1 MKIRR
6 LLIALLFAAAAP
18 SAWGQ
23 SPKARHDPKKT
34 PPSPLSQAMTDLKST
49 DVSVRRRATE
59 ELARLREPRS
69 TPALIVAMS
78 DQDPGVRAGAARA
91 LGLLRVP
98 DGVKELTRVLRE
110 DPEPQVRQSAAV
122 ALGFIGDGSAGG
134 PLAAALSD
142 GDAATRLAAVQA
154 LSTLRSPAGVPA
166 LTESLKSPS
175 QPLRRAAAL
184 ALGEIGDASAA
195 PALRPLLKD
204 ADPAVQGAAAQA
216 LGRLGDKDKGTL
228 STLKQWL
235 KKSPS
240 PELRLAAAQALAR
253 AGDRSG
259 RDAALETLADRS
271 AETRFRL
278 QAVQV
283 LSELRDPS
291 TRPALLKVLETEQD
305 PNVKAAAQTL
315 ADALAAQK

>member
-1 MKIRR
+1 
-6 LLIALLFAAAAP
+6 
-18 SAWGQ
+18 
-23 SPKARHDPKKT
+23 
-34 PPSPLSQAMTDLKST
+34 
-49 DVSVRRRATE
+49 
-59 ELARLREPRS
+59 
-69 TPALIVAMS
+69 
-78 DQDPGVRAGAARA
+78 
-91 LGLLRVP
+91 
-98 DGVKELTRVLRE
+98 
-110 DPEPQVRQSAAV
+110 
-122 ALGFIGDGSAGG
+122 
-134 PLAAALSD
+134 
-142 GDAATRLAAVQA
+142 
-154 LSTLRSPAGVPA
+154 
-166 LTESLKSPS
+166 LKSPS

-204 ADPAVQGAAAQA
+204 ADPAVPGAAAQA